1 MKKILVEG
9 HLCIGPHFSDGEF
22 VLIKKNLEEQNGLD
36 TLADLFGVVGNPK
49 RLKIVYLLFAHNEL
63 CVCDLAEIL
72 KVTDSAI
79 SQHLRK
85 LKDKHIVKS
94 RKDSQSVYYSLEEKK
109 FTKFITEYLV
119 LPEVMKKFDFI
130 EN

>member
-9 HLCIGPHFSDGEF
+9 HYCIGPHFSDGEF
-22 VLIKKNLEEQNGLD
+22 VLIKRNLEEQNGLD
-36 TLADLFGVVGNPK
+36 TLADLLGVVGNPK

-85 LKDKHIVKS
+85 LKDKHIVKY

-109 FTKFITEYLV
+109 FTKLLTEYLV
-119 LPEVMKKFDFI
+119 LPEVKKKFDFI

>member
-9 HLCIGPHFSDGEF
+9 HVCIGPHFSDGEF
-22 VLIKKNLEEQNGLD
+22 LLIKKNLEEQNGLD
-36 TLADLFGVVGNPK
+36 TLAALLGVVGNPM

-85 LKDKHIVKS
+85 LKDKHVVKY

-109 FTKFITEYLV
+109 FTKLLTEYLV
-119 LPEVMKKFDFI
+119 LPEVKKKYDFI

>member
-9 HLCIGPHFSDGEF
+9 HICIGPHFSDGEF
-22 VLIKKNLEEQNGLD
+22 LLIKRNLEQQNGLD
-36 TLADLFGVVGNPK
+36 TLADLLGVVGNPL

-85 LKDKHIVKS
+85 LKDKHVVKS

-109 FTKFITEYLV
+109 FTNLLTEYLV
-119 LPEVMKKFDFI
+119 LPEVKKKYDFI

>member
-9 HLCIGPHFSDGEF
+9 HICIGPHFSDVEF
-22 VLIKKNLEEQNGLD
+22 LLIKRNLEEQNGLD
-36 TLADLFGVVGNPK
+36 TLAGLLGVVGNPK
-49 RLKIVYLLFAHNEL
+49 RLKIVYLLFAHTEL

-94 RKDSQSVYYSLEEKK
+94 RKDSQTVYYSLEEKK
-109 FTKFITEYLV
+109 FTKLLTEYLV
-119 LPEVMKKFDFI
+119 LPEVKKKFDFI

>member
-9 HLCIGPHFSDGEF
+9 TICIGPHFSDAEF
-22 VLIKKNLEEQNGLD
+22 LLIKRNLEAQNGLD
-36 TLADLFGVVGNPK
+36 TLADLLGAVGNPI

-85 LKDKHIVKS
+85 LKDKHVVKS

-109 FTKFITEYLV
+109 FTKLLTQYLV
-119 LPEVMKKFDFI
+119 LPEVKNKYDFI
-130 EN
+130 KN